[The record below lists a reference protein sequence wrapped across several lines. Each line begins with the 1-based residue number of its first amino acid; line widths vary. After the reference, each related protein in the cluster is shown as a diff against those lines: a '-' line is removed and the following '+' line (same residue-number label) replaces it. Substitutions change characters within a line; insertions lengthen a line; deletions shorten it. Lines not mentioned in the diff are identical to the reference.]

1 MFFVILAVYFFLFPT
16 LAYAYIQWT
25 GAGKKPEYD
34 GDEKEK
40 AHLLE
45 SADVCEELLIGAEL
59 KEEDL
64 AQNMKDG
71 GIPINHINETAN
83 GISGEEKNDEYYNN
97 MLFYLMLTVSWLDFN
112 NWGLIQVR
120 SKNFSFSIMSLL
132 NTNVQTKEQRGNA
145 AFIRFELQG
154 TGSLAVRTQF
164 ECQAHKFQEPKT
176 ANQNFRFWLGGRP
189 LGFWLG
195 GQSPPRVAQMPPP
208 S

>member
-120 SKNFSFSIMSLL
+120 SKNFSFSIMS
-132 NTNVQTKEQRGNA
+132 
-145 AFIRFELQG
+145 I
-154 TGSLAVRTQF
+154 SL
-164 ECQAHKFQEPKT
+164 T
-176 ANQNFRFWLGGRP
+176 ANIMVLATFQAMYPFSFKNNTRNLEESSI
-189 LGFWLG
+189 L
-195 GQSPPRVAQMPPP
+195 QSYANDFSSPAIVMG
-208 S
+208 